1 MGTRTIT
8 LARRFARDRHDGH
21 YIERCIYPTG
31 FERAGG
37 ARLPLEQRKAAL
49 LQIEEATCGADPPS
63 AFVTIQKIVRE
74 KWNEVAPQPSD
85 VTQLSYGAGPIAY
98 QDSDVHEKARQMLLW
113 IPTTPQFAGV
123 LDAIEAT
130 TWSMTFSGDAT
141 QTTIAAATGKK
152 SQGAVS
158 KTIDRSV
165 RKLNARYRELRERDE
180 LPFEIAVWVR
190 QIADDDARRYD
201 PDLADAIARLRKRDW
216 TLQARKRDVGPIAAE
231 HAKTG
236 DRALDELSIR
246 HG

>member
-1 MGTRTIT
+1 MATRTIT

-21 YIERCIYPTG
+21 YIERRIYPAG

-37 ARLPLEQRKAAL
+37 VRLPLEQREAAL
-49 LQIEEATCGADPPS
+49 RQIEETTRGADPAN

-74 KWNEVAPQPSD
+74 KWDELAPQPGD
-85 VTQLSYGAGPIAY
+85 VTQLSYGTGPIAY
-98 QDSDVHEKARQMLLW
+98 QDPDMQEKARQMLLW

-123 LDAIEAT
+123 FDAIEAT

-158 KTIDRSV
+158 KALNRSV
-165 RKLNARYRELRERDE
+165 WKLNARYRELRERDE
-180 LPFEIAVWVR
+180 LPLEIAVWVR
-190 QIADDDARRYD
+190 QIAEDDTRRHD
-201 PDLADAIARLRKRDW
+201 PDLADATARLRKRDW
-216 TLQARKRDVGPIAAE
+216 MLQARKRDVGPIAAE